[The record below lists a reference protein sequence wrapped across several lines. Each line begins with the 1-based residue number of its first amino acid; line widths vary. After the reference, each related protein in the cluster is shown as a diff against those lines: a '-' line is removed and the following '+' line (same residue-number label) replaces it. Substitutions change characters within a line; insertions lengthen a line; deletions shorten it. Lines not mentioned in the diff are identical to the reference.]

1 MDNEVIQPPACEV
14 GGVADGPAYDLTF
27 FLCYAANTAVMV
39 AVSVLFR
46 YADFVRFLGGAEMQ
60 LGLIVGVG
68 TIGALLM
75 RLVQGVATDR
85 YGPRRVWLLSLMI
98 FIAAMLLHLG
108 IERVDGIG
116 IYVVRILFMVSVAG
130 AFGASLTYVSLR
142 VPENR
147 MGEMIGMLGSS
158 GFIGLALGPTIGD
171 LLFSGP
177 EVTRVQIQAM
187 FLVAAAMGFVSLLCA
202 AVATRGSVR
211 QVQRRAPSVVALI
224 RRYHPG
230 PLLLIAATM
239 GIGLSLP
246 HVFLKAYAAELS
258 IPRIKI
264 FFIVYAVTAFVVRIA
279 TRRFIDRVGVRPAVL
294 VGFASLSVSMLL
306 YLVVRGEVSFSVP
319 AVFAGT
325 AHAFL
330 FPAVLAGGSMSF
342 PIRYRGLATTLMLTM
357 FDVGNLVGQPAVG
370 GVVQV
375 GRQLGWP
382 AYPVMFVGMAAT
394 ISSVALL
401 YAWQTRGGQ
410 ITAGQRPGV
419 VSFPPSPPPSLQPT
433 EPAVE
438 LEMGGAGGPVSTV
451 EATRADAC

>member
-187 FLVAAAMGFVSLLCA
+187 FLVAAAMGFVWLVPWIWLY
-202 AVATRGSVR
+202 R
-211 QVQRRAPSVVALI
+211 P
-224 RRYHPG
+224 
-230 PLLLIAATM
+230 
-239 GIGLSLP
+239 P
-246 HVFLKAYAAELS
+246 HQH
-258 IPRIKI
+258 PRITEEELA
-264 FFIVYAVTAFVVRIA
+264 IVPKPEPAESSTANTPTPSDRDAPPSPAQTA
-279 TRRFIDRVGVRPAVL
+279 TP
-294 VGFASLSVSMLL
+294 
-306 YLVVRGEVSFSVP
+306 
-319 AVFAGT
+319 
-325 AHAFL
+325 
-330 FPAVLAGGSMSF
+330 
-342 PIRYRGLATTLMLTM
+342 GLKNHPT
-357 FDVGNLVGQPAVG
+357 Q
-370 GVVQV
+370 
-375 GRQLGWP
+375 
-382 AYPVMFVGMAAT
+382 
-394 ISSVALL
+394 
-401 YAWQTRGGQ
+401 
-410 ITAGQRPGV
+410 
-419 VSFPPSPPPSLQPT
+419 SPPPSPTHTSPPTPQPLHQPSHQAHHSRNET
-433 EPAVE
+433 NTAT
-438 LEMGGAGGPVSTV
+438 STRRQRGTLKSHQSLI
-451 EATRADAC
+451 ESWICLCRKFYFYND